1 MPRLRFESALTLL
14 PPMSDSTGEMTDR
27 TISSDDEREVRLW
40 LDIILASRFIDYQSL
55 DAWQEEPV
63 ISVSSA
69 RSHGRRRGAKLR
81 ARGGKPG
88 SRRVVMER
96 VPSRVPKVEAE
107 ESKPLFVPPEPSS
120 SSTIHTSMSI
130 PLNPLS
136 ALQQHSNSSLPP
148 PEPSLPPS
156 HVTFATDPHARANP
170 SPSSRPPLLPTP
182 DRRSN
187 QIDGLE
193 NVQNINT
200 DFDAWKERLFDLV
213 APYVDPVQDGV
224 IITASYFWGILKHF
238 GTWTG
243 TFLIHM
249 QKPFGIILFL
259 YFLSYVGLWFA
270 ARLEATVLRPVC
282 SVPGARFILPVCS
295 RFTAPARTLP
305 SDLPGPAQQAD
316 FKSLAELEDQAL
328 TPLLISTAGN
338 SAFSNELK
346 YAEFAIEDVIT
357 HVVSSKMSSRD
368 SIVETLNE
376 FLDDARRSAR
386 ALQNFNA
393 EVAGAVDTV
402 LAISDF
408 AAKQISAAP
417 EASVLMSW
425 RKSKDVVVVEE
436 FGRAMDVLSSEMA
449 QLSINAEENMQY
461 LKTLDVHLKTL
472 NKILRTESGTNDA
485 SLDVILSSLWTNLGG
500 NRDKIHTKQR
510 NAELLKRVGSYR
522 EEARAR
528 VVSVTVALE
537 SLDADIRTLRKR
549 AAAPAIVGQRIP
561 VEVHLA
567 AIQAGVERLREGRLE
582 ARRVGDAERRRVG
595 EAEKRRVE
603 RAAKQ

>member
-1 MPRLRFESALTLL
+1 
-14 PPMSDSTGEMTDR
+14 MSDFTGEMTDR

-40 LDIILASRFIDYQSL
+40 LDIILASRFMDYQSL
-55 DAWQEEPV
+55 DAWQEEPM

-88 SRRVVMER
+88 SHRVVMER
-96 VPSRVPKVEAE
+96 VPSRVPKVESE
-107 ESKPLFVPPEPSS
+107 ESKPLFVPSEPSS
-120 SSTIHTSMSI
+120 SSTIHTSI

-136 ALQQHSNSSLPP
+136 ALQQHPNSSLQP

-170 SPSSRPPLLPTP
+170 SPALLPPRLPTP
-182 DRRSN
+182 DQRSN
-187 QIDGLE
+187 QTDGIE
-193 NVQNINT
+193 NDQNLKT
-200 DFDAWKERLFDLV
+200 DLDAWKEWLFNLV
-213 APYVDPVQDGV
+213 APCIDPVQDGV
-224 IITASYFWGILKHF
+224 IIMASYFWGILKHF
-238 GTWTG
+238 GAWTG

-249 QKPFGIILFL
+249 QKPFGILLFL
-259 YFLSYVGLWFA
+259 YFLCYVGLWFA
-270 ARLEATVLRPVC
+270 AQLEATVVRPVC
-282 SVPGARFILPVCS
+282 SVPGAGFILPICS
-295 RFTAPARTLP
+295 RLTTTAQDLP
-305 SDLPGPAQQAD
+305 LDLPGPAQQAD

-357 HVVSSKMSSRD
+357 HVGSSKMSSRD

-376 FLDDARRSAR
+376 FLGDARRSAR

-408 AAKQISAAP
+408 AAMQISAAP
-417 EASVLMSW
+417 EASVLMPW

-510 NAELLKRVGSYR
+510 HSELLKRVGSYR

-528 VVSVTVALE
+528 VVSVTIALE
-537 SLDADIRTLRKR
+537 SMDADIRTLRKR
-549 AAAPAIVGQRIP
+549 AAAPAIVGQRVP
-561 VEVHLA
+561 FEVHLA

-582 ARRVGDAERRRVG
+582 ARRVGDAERRRIG
-595 EAEKRRVE
+595 EAEKRQVQ